1 MRRWLVLP
9 MIVGMS
15 LTDAVGSH
23 GPVTAACGVA
33 GAATATV
40 YLPNITK
47 TLGGPAGW
55 VTPFIVQNVGVTP
68 TTLEISFYRFTDGGL
83 VACRVVEGLRPG
95 NSFAHV
101 PNEDPELPDD
111 AQFAVVVRSF
121 GASVI
126 SVVNEHQGAGARAE
140 ALSYR
145 GVSVGATAVS
155 LPYVAKAVSGWLT
168 TIVIQNVGTGPA
180 AVTARFSGAAGQT
193 TLTRT
198 VGVGRSAFID
208 PSVEPGLASGAEY
221 AATITSDQ
229 PIAAVVNAHND
240 APGTPAPMGFSYNGI
255 PSSAGLLAYAPA
267 VERGATSIDRTSRVL
282 VQNAGDA
289 DATPTLTLRGS
300 SMTTTVA
307 APAAVAPGRT
317 WSFDPRFEVDGA
329 TPCPAAGAAGCMPQ
343 GQAGLVVSGGRFA
356 VLVVG
361 STATSVLATTAGSVP
376 ARRSYLP
383 NVTRTLGGST
393 GWSTPI
399 LVQSAGATAASLRW
413 YRFADGV
420 LVQVQQLSGLTMGAT
435 QRVDPRD
442 VSGLVE
448 STQYAVIAEGV
459 DGDIIAE
466 VAELS
471 FQGGDGAMGY
481 EGFPGAASALPP
493 AAAAPITPRATSD
506 RADDHGGPQVRVLY
520 VLPSDAVDERLDTSG
535 ALALSV
541 GAWNTWLA
549 AQTDGRRLRLDTFA
563 GALDVGFH
571 RLGRTDADLR
581 SRGAFV
587 RDEIERELGAAGLLA
602 TSKLYAVYYG
612 GGSTWACGG
621 GAWPPTL
628 PGQVAAMYLKGTPP
642 GAAPCASNPLASR
655 EDTPGYMEFAMLHE
669 LLHTLG
675 AVATCAPN
683 HVLSGH
689 SGDDPR
695 DLMYAG
701 PLAWRPSLL
710 DVGRDDYYGHGRAGC
725 FDLALSSFLA
735 R

>member
-1 MRRWLVLP
+1 MVVGIVL
-9 MIVGMS
+9 
-15 LTDAVGSH
+15 TTAVGSDA
-23 GPVTAACGVA
+23 PVAAACGRA
-33 GAATATV
+33 GVPTATV
-40 YLPNITK
+40 YLPNITR

-55 VTPFIVQNVGVTP
+55 VTPFIVQNVGVAP
-68 TTLEISFYRFTDGGL
+68 TTLEISFYRFSDGGL
-83 VACRVVEGLRPG
+83 VTCRVVEGLRPG

-126 SVVNEHQGAGARAE
+126 SVVNEHQGVGTRAE

-168 TIVIQNVGTGPA
+168 TVVIQNVGTGPA
-180 AVTARFSGAAGQT
+180 AVTARFSGAAGQA

-198 VGVGRSAFID
+198 IGVGRSAFID
-208 PSVEPGLASGAEY
+208 PSVEPGLVSGAEY

-255 PSSAGLLAYAPA
+255 ASSAGLLAYGPS
-267 VERGATSIDRTSRVL
+267 VERAATSIDRTSRVL

-289 DATPTLTLRGS
+289 NATPTLTLRGPNV
-300 SMTTTVA
+300 TTTVV
-307 APAAVAPGRT
+307 APAAIAPGRT
-317 WSFDPRFEVDGA
+317 WSFDPRFDAGGA
-329 TPCPAAGAAGCMPQ
+329 TPCPQAGAAGCMPQ
-343 GQAGLVVSGGRFA
+343 GEGGLVVSGGRFA

-361 STATSVLATTAGSVP
+361 STATSVLATTAESAP

-399 LVQSAGATAASLRW
+399 LVQSAGATTASLRW

-420 LVQVQQLSGLTMGAT
+420 LVQVQQLSGLTAGAT

-442 VSGLVE
+442 VNGLAE
-448 STQYAVIAEGV
+448 STQYAVIAEGA
-459 DGDIIAE
+459 DGDI
-466 VAELS
+466 VAAVVELS
-471 FQGGDGAMGY
+471 FQGGDSAMAY
-481 EGFPGAASALPP
+481 EGFPGAATALPP
-493 AAAAPITPRATSD
+493 AAAAPVTPRATSD
-506 RADDHGGPQVRVLY
+506 RGDDVGGSQVRVLY
-520 VLPSDAVDERLDTSG
+520 VLPSDGVDERLDTTG
-535 ALALSV
+535 ALARSV
-541 GAWNTWLA
+541 GAWNAWLA
-549 AQTDGRRLRLDTFA
+549 SQTSGRRLRLDTFA

-581 SRGAFV
+581 ARGAFV
-587 RDEIERELGAAGLLA
+587 RDEIERDLAAAGQLTA
-602 TSKLYAVYYG
+602 NKIYAVYYG

-642 GAAPCASNPLASR
+642 GATPCASNLLAER

-675 AVATCAPN
+675 AVASCAPN

-701 PLAWRPSLL
+701 PLTWRPSLL

-725 FDLALSSFLA
+725 FDLAVSSFLA
-735 R
+735 P